1 MGNGTDFYS
10 FSWSGGG
17 TEFEFL
23 PFHQMLPGNPAIA
36 SSFFNRWSTRFRVGW
51 VSIWSNFL
59 WPHQMLFP
67 NHLKSKIGKRAWT
80 GRESNFCSLISKY
93 LRTPLLLPKGM
104 GPSRVRVLLNRL
116 VPQTQETRVTYWQ
129 RSPLKKKKRITY
141 FFFFKEDKKSEWN
154 PQRKGWRDKENRS
167 GDNIILPFTELPL
180 LFPIK

>member
-36 SSFFNRWSTRFRVGW
+36 SSFFNRWSTRFRGGW

-93 LRTPLLLPKGM
+93 RRTPLLLPKGM

-116 VPQTQETRVTYWQ
+116 VPQTQETKE
-129 RSPLKKKKRITY
+129 SNLLAKKPPNKKKKDNL
-141 FFFFKEDKKSEWN
+141 FFCF
-154 PQRKGWRDKENRS
+154 QGR
-167 GDNIILPFTELPL
+167 
-180 LFPIK
+180 